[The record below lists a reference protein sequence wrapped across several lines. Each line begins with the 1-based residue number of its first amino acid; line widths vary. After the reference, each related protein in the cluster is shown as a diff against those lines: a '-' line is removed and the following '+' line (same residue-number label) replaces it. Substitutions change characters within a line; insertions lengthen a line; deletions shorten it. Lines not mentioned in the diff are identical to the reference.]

1 MDYVAHNKQNIL
13 HQSAANEILFGGAA
27 GPGKSKA
34 LRMECLRWALRVPNI
49 QIYLFRR
56 TFPELERNHIIP
68 SLMEFPRNLCKWND
82 QKKRW
87 ACPHGAILHMCH
99 CQYEKDVFDYQGAEI
114 NLLAIDELTSFTEF
128 IYDYLRGRVR
138 CTLDIPPNWRHKI
151 PGIICASNPGG
162 IGHRFVKKRWV
173 DYAEPLEIVEAPAK
187 EGGMFRQYIPAVLE
201 DNPSLMEM
209 DPGYVARLDGLPE
222 PYRTAYKE
230 GRWDIFI
237 GQMFGFD
244 EKYHVIN
251 PMPVPDNVPLYM
263 TFDWGFGKPY
273 STGWWWVDGE
283 GRLYQFTELYGM
295 MPGQIDVG
303 LRQTDEE
310 IAEEIIK
317 HEKSQGIWG
326 RRIVRLCDPTCFNKK
341 PDYRGGGQG
350 PSTAEVFARAGLV
363 LTPGDPSRILKI
375 RQFHQRL
382 RIFKDGRMP
391 MMVVYRGCEAFIR
404 TIPLLQPD
412 SNNVEDVQTNS
423 EDHCLA
429 GDMLVDSPSGQQK
442 IRDIVGKC
450 GFVYTA
456 DGIRLFEKCRLTRK
470 NALIISVALRCGCVI
485 QCTPDHKLLTTEGWI
500 EAGQSKGRTLCVSQ
514 SLARDFSCLTGS
526 DFIGMVMHDVSVIEQ
541 GNFSTGLF
549 TKRLRVKF
557 LMECLFI
564 IVMGIGEIIKLKISN
579 VFHRWNTEQGIHG
592 WVRHWIG
599 NVISFQKHGNS
610 QTSLTFDASA
620 NSAARNFLHEDG
632 VNQKDV
638 SVVEPVVKLGGIVLK
653 KDGSQRSAQ
662 SVRNTLRPKM
672 QTLLPVHTSADGLIV
687 ERVTDAGAADV
698 YCLTVPDVHL
708 FSIQGGIIVRN
719 CYDSSALVCMAR
731 PVGGVQASKRI
742 VAGGVDRGV
751 A

>member
-1 MDYVAHNKQNIL
+1 MDYKAHDKQNIL

-27 GPGKSKA
+27 GPGKSVA
-34 LRMECLRWALRVPNI
+34 LRMEGLRWALRVPNI

-68 SLMEFPRNLCKWND
+68 SLAEFPHPKLCKWND

-87 ACPHGAILHMCH
+87 AFPHGAILHMCH

-114 NLLAIDELTSFTEF
+114 HLLLIDELTSFTEF
-128 IYDYLRGRVR
+128 IYDYLRARVR

-273 STGWWWVDGE
+273 STGWWWVDGD
-283 GRLYQFTELYGM
+283 GRLYRFTELYGV
-295 MPGQIDVG
+295 MPGQIDAG

-326 RRIVRLCDPTCFNKK
+326 RRIVRLSDPTCFNKK
-341 PDYRGGGQG
+341 ADYRGGGQG

-382 RIFKDGRMP
+382 RVFKDGRMP
-391 MMVVYRGCEAFIR
+391 MLVIYRGCEAFIR

-412 SNNVEDVQTNS
+412 PNNIEDCDTRM
-423 EDHCLA
+423 EDHPY
-429 GDMLVDSPSGQQK
+429 D
-442 IRDIVGKC
+442 
-450 GFVYTA
+450 
-456 DGIRLFEKCRLTRK
+456 
-470 NALIISVALRCGCVI
+470 
-485 QCTPDHKLLTTEGWI
+485 
-500 EAGQSKGRTLCVSQ
+500 EA
-514 SLARDFSCLTGS
+514 
-526 DFIGMVMHDVSVIEQ
+526 
-541 GNFSTGLF
+541 
-549 TKRLRVKF
+549 
-557 LMECLFI
+557 
-564 IVMGIGEIIKLKISN
+564 
-579 VFHRWNTEQGIHG
+579 
-592 WVRHWIG
+592 
-599 NVISFQKHGNS
+599 
-610 QTSLTFDASA
+610 
-620 NSAARNFLHEDG
+620 
-632 VNQKDV
+632 
-638 SVVEPVVKLGGIVLK
+638 
-653 KDGSQRSAQ
+653 
-662 SVRNTLRPKM
+662 
-672 QTLLPVHTSADGLIV
+672 
-687 ERVTDAGAADV
+687 
-698 YCLTVPDVHL
+698 
-708 FSIQGGIIVRN
+708 
-719 CYDSSALVCMAR
+719 ALVCMAR